1 MGAHAP
7 RPWARRNQGNEIGG
21 SGDPQQT
28 GCNPDPAPVLLD
40 AAVELLVLS
49 ACTRCT
55 GAVARGLAR
64 REPLDDQVHLV
75 DAPGGVTGLLLQ
87 LVVGLERA
95 LARLGDALVLTSARK
110 CENNLLDVLEQ

>member
-1 MGAHAP
+1 MVTHGEEGRISP
-7 RPWARRNQGNEIGG
+7 RHGG
-21 SGDPQQT
+21 QT
-28 GCNPDPAPVLLD
+28 GCNPDPAPVLLPPS
-40 AAVELLVLS
+40 LVLS

-95 LARLGDALVLTSARK
+95 LARLGDALVLTCNQCTNMR
-110 CENNLLDVLEQ
+110 E